1 MKVKV
6 SYTVDFDNIPDV
18 VKQILDDINKH
29 VKNLQDSNE
38 YLMSCQDYGV
48 SCLKKINSARES
60 LYYLVD
66 LYDDS
71 QNLIKGYITNSISQE
86 QELTSNQESQTP
98 EQRLEN
104 EDDLS

>member
-6 SYTVDFDNIPDV
+6 SYTIDFDNVPNV
-18 VKQILDDINKH
+18 VKQILVDIEKH

-48 SCLKKINSARES
+48 SCLKKINSATES
-60 LYYLVD
+60 LHYLID

-71 QNLIKGYITNSISQE
+71 QSLIKGYITNSISQE
-86 QELTSNQESQTP
+86 QEPTNQENKTP
-98 EQRLEN
+98 EQQLEN
-104 EDDLS
+104 EDDIT